1 MIVLLACSQN
11 FPHVYDAI
19 FNCVAKVRK
28 KAPITPF
35 AYTFEKVVEAI
46 DLVMTNK
53 FEQS

>member
-28 KAPITPF
+28 KGSITPF
-35 AYTFEKVVEAI
+35 ACTFEKVVEVI
-46 DLVMTNK
+46 DHVMTNK
-53 FEQS
+53 IEQS